1 MVGRYATSTD
11 LTGPHSTCAGL
22 VFFAVAPSVPG
33 ASNFGASPKTT
44 HVMSVK
50 PQVGREGGES
60 FWAIR
65 VVLPRK
71 GPAEDRRRRRQRV
84 DAFENR
90 TIRVEWKVRDR
101 FGAKPDHA
109 PRVEGP

>member
-50 PQVGREGGES
+50 PQVG
-60 FWAIR
+60 
-65 VVLPRK
+65 
-71 GPAEDRRRRRQRV
+71 
-84 DAFENR
+84 
-90 TIRVEWKVRDR
+90 
-101 FGAKPDHA
+101 
-109 PRVEGP
+109 